1 MSKYALLMGAMA
13 GMLVGQL
20 RVPKVPKLPGGGS
33 GGTANS
39 PLAGGGKVKA
49 ELDQA
54 ERALDG
60 CDRHVK
66 KDNPEGCAP
75 YHAKFDDSIADA
87 QRAIQGSTLGGVAEF
102 ATRIN
107 ELKARRDQQFTA
119 MKGAGDK
126 NAAVSAKYT
135 GEDPEKD
142 KVAIEALKSFY
153 HDFHGT
159 YSTSAP
165 RPELLEVAGQWG
177 RVQAEVGRLLTKYP
191 AVKSCQNIDPAAHD
205 MIAAVRFLEDD
216 HRQRV
221 EDIARGMAEMPRL
234 LKMDLDQARARLD
247 RAESVDGK
255 PGDGV
260 LAGGFLEGAD
270 RRLKLYALIG
280 KDHPKFDPQLE
291 PTTRADLKQ
300 SADRLDRF
308 LEKVI
313 AENTLPADNYAGP
326 DAASLK
332 ETARQT
338 WTKNYPKFRILKIGL
353 TGQWNRAGGWK
364 WEDNRSAWYKF
375 DASRL
380 NGYLI
385 VDTGHPKYVYIRSM
399 TNLKDHI
406 NGDRVET
413 SVGIWDPMDKPHP
426 GGTYLRTS
434 VK

>member
-1 MSKYALLMGAMA
+1 MGAIA
-13 GMLVGQL
+13 VTLAAQF
-20 RVPKVPKLPGGGS
+20 RVPKVPKLPGAGS
-33 GGTANS
+33 GGGNTAGS
-39 PLAGGGKVKA
+39 PLGGGGKVKA

-60 CDRHVK
+60 CDRHLK
-66 KDNPEGCAP
+66 KDNPGGCAT

-87 QRAIQGSTLGGVAEF
+87 QKAIQGSTLGGVAEY
-102 ATRIN
+102 ATRLN
-107 ELKARRDQQFTA
+107 ELKARRDQQLTA

-126 NAAVSAKYT
+126 NAALNATYT
-135 GEDPEKD
+135 GEDAEKD
-142 KVAIEALKSFY
+142 KVAIDALKSFY

-159 YSTSAP
+159 YSTTAP
-165 RPELLEVAGQWG
+165 QPELLELAGQWG
-177 RVQAEVGRLLTKYP
+177 RVQTEVQRLLTKYP
-191 AVKSCQNIDPAAHD
+191 AVKSRQNIDPAAHD
-205 MIAAVRFLEDD
+205 MIAAVRFLEND
-216 HRQRV
+216 HKQSV
-221 EDIARGMAEMPRL
+221 ADIARGMTEIPKL

-247 RAESVDGK
+247 RGESVDGK

-260 LAGGFLEGAD
+260 LAGGFLDGVD

-280 KDHPKFDPQLE
+280 KDHPKFDSQLE
-291 PTTRADLKQ
+291 PTTRVEWKQ
-300 SADRLDRF
+300 SSERLEKF

-326 DAASLK
+326 DAAALK

-338 WTKNYPKFRILKIGL
+338 WTRNFPKFRIVKIGL
-353 TGQWNRAGGWK
+353 TGQWTRTGGWK
-364 WEDNRSAWYKF
+364 WEENRSAWFKF
-375 DASRL
+375 DSSRL

-399 TNLKDHI
+399 TNTKDHL

-413 SVGIWDPMDKPHP
+413 GVGIWDPSDKPHP
-426 GGTYLRTS
+426 GGTYLREK